1 MTFVAQPYEQF
12 ADDLLTALTGGVIR
26 EEHRYVE
33 SEPLYSLATP
43 GAIPFSIRLF
53 GQRNEAFFLFEGGR
67 DYLYDPEES
76 AITWAD
82 NGRRPDSQS
91 YFYVNYYV
99 QNAPRR
105 LTDRNPGSVTTT
117 LSEAFARE
125 LAVLHKQ
132 MEMIYES
139 AFVDLATNSSLDHVA
154 ALLGL
159 ARKDAR
165 FATGEVLFKRSTP
178 APGDITIPAGT
189 LVATAQGQNFETV
202 ERRTLRRGQ
211 LSVIAPIRAQLE
223 GPPGRVEANAIQII
237 NRPIF
242 GIDAV
247 VNEKATFFAVD
258 KETDD
263 AFRQRIKGTLER
275 AGKATVSALKYGLI
289 EALPEIT
296 EGNVQ
301 VSEPPDVPGRVEV
314 KFGLTPPDDPE
325 WLRRVEEAIFEAR
338 PAGIRV
344 THNLSTR
351 TATPTAAQAAER
363 ANGIRAQARVTS
375 FPPDVLAQMPDGR
388 LPLQVD
394 VALQLAE
401 QNLSTSEKES
411 IQDQVRQ
418 KVAAYI
424 DGLPMGSDLIYNQ
437 LLGQVMQIEEVADAT
452 MLVDAATASSPQY
465 AGNLVT
471 DGRKAIA
478 QSVTV
483 GLMEETVQIR
493 VAALLQP
500 RPTASSPQPLPE
512 AGATIDG
519 AASAVTGVNLT
530 GAGLQQALDRTREE
544 IGRAVEGV
552 LAQATVSLTRTALQ
566 GVIRTAC
573 ESQGA
578 FQLAPGAAVT
588 LSAEYEETGR
598 LLNNTETVDLA
609 SNQVPRLKALDVSLQ
624 EELDG

>member
-26 EEHRYVE
+26 EEHRYVD

-43 GAIPFSIRLF
+43 GAMPASIRLF
-53 GQRNEAFFLFEGGR
+53 GQRDEAFSLFEGGR
-67 DYLYDPEES
+67 DYTFDAEES
-76 AITWAD
+76 AITWLE

-139 AFVDLATNSSLDHVA
+139 AFVDMATNSSLDHVA

-165 FATGEVLFKRSTP
+165 FATGEVLFKRGTP
-178 APGDITIPAGT
+178 APGDISIPSGT

-202 ERRTLRRGQ
+202 EGRTLRRSQ
-211 LSVIAPIRAQLE
+211 LSVVAPIRAQLE
-223 GPPGRVEANAIQII
+223 GPPGRVEANTIQII

-242 GIDAV
+242 GIDVV
-247 VNEKATFFAVD
+247 VNEKATFFAVE

-275 AGKATVSALKYGLI
+275 AGKATISALKYGLI

-301 VSEPPDVPGRVEV
+301 VSEPPDVPGRVDV
-314 KFGLTPPDDPE
+314 KFGLTPPEDPD
-325 WLRRVEEAIFEAR
+325 WVRRVEEAIFEAR

-351 TATPTAAQAAER
+351 SPTAGEEQAAQR
-363 ANGIRAQARVTS
+363 ANGVRARARATA
-375 FPPDVLAQMPDGR
+375 FAPDVLAQMPDGR
-388 LPLQVD
+388 LTLQVD

-401 QNLSTSEKES
+401 PDLSASEKEA

-418 KVAAYI
+418 RVSDYI
-424 DGLPMGSDLIYNQ
+424 ENLPMGADLIYNQ
-437 LLGQVMQIEEVADAT
+437 LLGQVMQLEDVADAT
-452 MLVDAATASSPQY
+452 LLVDVDTAPSPQFS
-465 AGNLVT
+465 GNLLT
-471 DGRKAIA
+471 DGRKAVA
-478 QSVTV
+478 QRVTV
-483 GLMEETVQIR
+483 GLMEETVLVRIT
-493 VAALLQP
+493 VLLQL
-500 RPTASSPQPLPE
+500 RPTASSPETPQN
-512 AGATIDG
+512 G
-519 AASAVTGVNLT
+519 AAPASPT
-530 GAGLQQALDRTREE
+530 LDRTREQ

-552 LAQATVSLTRTALQ
+552 LAAAMTSLTRSALQ
-566 GVIRTAC
+566 EAIRTAC
-573 ESQGA
+573 EAEGL
-578 FQLAPGAAVT
+578 FQLVPDGAVT

-598 LLNNTETVDLA
+598 LLNNTDTVDLA
-609 SNQVPRLKALDVSLQ
+609 SNQVARLKKLDVSQ
-624 EELDG
+624 QGALDG